1 AVYDVE
7 SRRLLCSHEGACDKP
22 YQPAS
27 TFKIP
32 HTLIGLEL
40 GELVSTEHEFKW
52 DGVKYPLAAWNQDHT
67 LRSAMEV
74 SCVPCFQQLARRI
87 GEERMSEAL
96 RKLDYGRSEER
107 RVGKEW
113 RSRSA

>member
-1 AVYDVE
+1 LSGTSQEFAIDERLSHALEERGLEGSIAVYDVE

-74 SCVPCFQQLARRI
+74 SFVPCFQQLARRI
-87 GEERMSEAL
+87 
-96 RKLDYGRSEER
+96 
-107 RVGKEW
+107 
-113 RSRSA
+113 